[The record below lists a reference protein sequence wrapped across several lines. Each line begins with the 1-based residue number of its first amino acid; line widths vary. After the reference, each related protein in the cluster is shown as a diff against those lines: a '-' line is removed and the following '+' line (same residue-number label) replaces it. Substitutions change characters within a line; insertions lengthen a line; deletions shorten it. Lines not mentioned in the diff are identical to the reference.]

1 MGFGVPGR
9 AVDLEPV
16 MLLSSA
22 SRTANGGSSAA
33 RWKSP
38 RLSVSR
44 QSGGHGWRWPVPD
57 RVLPGGVSVSRG
69 TDPVLPGSG
78 MPGKI
83 AGYRLEGHIG
93 EGDMTVVRLAHDERL
108 DREVAV
114 KILAP
119 ELVRDAAFRVR
130 LLQQVRAA
138 AEIDH
143 PHILPVYEAGDASG
157 IVYVVMRYVRGGD
170 ARSLLGP
177 LGPLPFAR
185 AWEVIAQVASALDTA
200 HAYGVI
206 HRSVKPA
213 NMLFDASSEVSG
225 RTPDWAG
232 RDRFDHVYLSD
243 FGLHRDWSP
252 DEIITAARSAGT
264 LDYVAPEQIE
274 GRALDGRADLY
285 SLACTGFELLCGT
298 TPFGQDQGLTVMYA
312 QLYAPPPPA
321 TARRP
326 DLPAAVD
333 VVLATALAKNPA
345 DRSATCG
352 QFADELRTALG
363 LVPGESDN
371 PARLRSQ
378 GHARPVAESRLASG
392 DRRPAKQQD
401 WEHEPAQTATPAK
414 SGPGQPPS
422 PEDQPA
428 AGLGQ
433 VSRNSIGEPGAPYPR
448 QPRRRPG
455 VITLV
460 LAVAA
465 VAIAAAVA
473 IGVALPDRS
482 TPGTPAVSSP
492 AVSSPAVSSP
502 ALSPAATSA
511 PSSSSA
517 PTLASRQ
524 ASAVNNLLSS
534 SAATLKA
541 LQGAV
546 SEVSNCTNLSSAVRQ
561 IQNVVNQR
569 STEYNQASAL
579 STSALAN
586 GAAVKSDLI
595 AALRNS
601 LDADKD
607 FLTWAQQQLSPGC
620 TPTAQSSAYNAAYNA
635 SQQAGASKK
644 AFIQVWDLVAAQ
656 YGIQQKSPS
665 TF

>member
-1 MGFGVPGR
+1 
-9 AVDLEPV
+9 
-16 MLLSSA
+16 
-22 SRTANGGSSAA
+22 
-33 RWKSP
+33 
-38 RLSVSR
+38 
-44 QSGGHGWRWPVPD
+44 
-57 RVLPGGVSVSRG
+57 
-69 TDPVLPGSG
+69 

-83 AGYRLEGHIG
+83 AGYRLEGHIS
-93 EGDMTVVRLAHDERL
+93 EGDMAVVRLAHDERL
-108 DREVAV
+108 DRKVAV

-119 ELVRDAAFRVR
+119 ELARDAAFRVR
-130 LLQQVRAA
+130 LLHQVRAA

-177 LGPLPFAR
+177 LPFAQ
-185 AWEVIAQVASALDTA
+185 AWKVIAQVASALDTA

-206 HRSVKPA
+206 HRDVKPA
-213 NMLFDASSEVSG
+213 NMLFDASSEVGG
-225 RTPDWAG
+225 RTPDWTG
-232 RDRFDHVYLSD
+232 GDRFDHVYLSD
-243 FGLHRDWSP
+243 FGMHREWSP
-252 DEIITAARSAGT
+252 DGIITAAHSAGT

-274 GRALDGRADLY
+274 GRAIDGRADLY
-285 SLACTGFELLCGT
+285 SLACAGFELLCGT
-298 TPFGQDQGLTVMYA
+298 SPFGQDQGLTVMYA

-326 DLPAAVD
+326 DLPTAVD
-333 VVLATALAKNPA
+333 LVLATALAKNPA
-345 DRSATCG
+345 DRYATCG
-352 QFADELRTALG
+352 QFAEELRTALG

-378 GHARPVAESRLASG
+378 GHTRPVAESRLASG
-392 DRRPAKQQD
+392 DKRPARQQD
-401 WEHEPAQTATPAK
+401 FEHEPTQTPTAVR
-414 SGPGQPPS
+414 SGPGQPAS

-428 AGLGQ
+428 AGPGQ
-433 VSRNSIGEPGAPYPR
+433 VSRDSTGGPGAPYPG

-455 VITLV
+455 VVTLA
-460 LAVAA
+460 LTVAA

-473 IGVALPDRS
+473 IGVALPGRS

-502 ALSPAATSA
+502 AVSSPAVSSPVLSPAATSA

-517 PTLASRQ
+517 PALASGQ
-524 ASAVNNLLSS
+524 AAAVNNLLSA

-546 SEVSNCTNLSSAVRQ
+546 SEVFDCTNLSSAVRQ

-579 STSALAN
+579 STSAVAN

-595 AALRNS
+595 AALRDS

-607 FLTWAQQQLSPGC
+607 FLTWAQQQLNPGC

-656 YGIQQKSPS
+656 YGIQQKSPG

>member
-1 MGFGVPGR
+1 
-9 AVDLEPV
+9 
-16 MLLSSA
+16 
-22 SRTANGGSSAA
+22 
-33 RWKSP
+33 
-38 RLSVSR
+38 VSR
-44 QSGGHGWRWPVPD
+44 A
-57 RVLPGGVSVSRG
+57 
-69 TDPVLPGSG
+69 TDPVLPGPG

-93 EGDMTVVRLAHDERL
+93 EGDMAVVRLAHDERL
-108 DREVAV
+108 DRKVAV

-119 ELVRDAAFRVR
+119 ELARDAAFRAR
-130 LLQQVRAA
+130 LLHQVRAA

-177 LGPLPFAR
+177 LGPLPCAR
-185 AWEVIAQVASALDTA
+185 AWKVIAQVASALDTA
-200 HAYGVI
+200 HAHGVI
-206 HRSVKPA
+206 HRDVKPA
-213 NMLFDASSEVSG
+213 NMLFDASSEVGSG
-225 RTPDWAG
+225 TPDWAG
-232 RDRFDHVYLSD
+232 GHRFDHVYLSD
-243 FGLHRDWSP
+243 FGMRGDWSL
-252 DEIITAARSAGT
+252 DEIITAVRSART

-285 SLACTGFELLCGT
+285 SLACAAFELLCGT
-298 TPFGQDQGLTVMYA
+298 APFGQDQGLTVMYA

-345 DRSATCG
+345 DRYATCG
-352 QFADELRTALG
+352 QFAEELRTALG

-392 DRRPAKQQD
+392 DKRPARQQD
-401 WEHEPAQTATPAK
+401 FEHEPTHSPAPVQ

-428 AGLGQ
+428 AGLRQ
-433 VSRNSIGEPGAPYPR
+433 VSRDSIGGPGAPYPR
-448 QPRRRPG
+448 SRPG
-455 VITLV
+455 VIRLA

-482 TPGTPAVSSP
+482 IPGTPAVSSP
-492 AVSSPAVSSP
+492 AVSSPV
-502 ALSPAATSA
+502 LSPAATPA
-511 PSSSSA
+511 PSSSSSS
-517 PTLASRQ
+517 TLASRQ
-524 ASAVNNLLSS
+524 AAAVNNLLSS

-546 SEVSNCTNLSSAVRQ
+546 SEVFNCTNLSSAVRQ

-569 STEYNQASAL
+569 STEYSQASAL

-607 FLTWAQQQLSPGC
+607 FLTWAQQQLNPGC

-644 AFIQVWDLVAAQ
+644 AFIQIWDPVAAQ
-656 YGIQQKSPS
+656 YGIQQTSPG

>member
-1 MGFGVPGR
+1 M
-9 AVDLEPV
+9 
-16 MLLSSA
+16 
-22 SRTANGGSSAA
+22 
-33 RWKSP
+33 
-38 RLSVSR
+38 
-44 QSGGHGWRWPVPD
+44 
-57 RVLPGGVSVSRG
+57 SVSRG
-69 TDPVLPGSG
+69 TDPVLPGPG

-83 AGYRLEGHIG
+83 AGYRLEGQIG
-93 EGDMTVVRLAHDERL
+93 EGDMAVVRRAHDERL
-108 DREVAV
+108 DRKVAV

-119 ELVRDAAFRVR
+119 ELARDAAFRAR
-130 LLQQVRAA
+130 LLHQVRAA

-157 IVYVVMRYVRGGD
+157 IVYVVMRYVQGGD
-170 ARSLLGP
+170 ARSLLSP

-185 AWEVIAQVASALDTA
+185 AWKVIGQVASALDTA
-200 HAYGVI
+200 HARGVI
-206 HRSVKPA
+206 HRNVKPA
-213 NMLFDASSEVSG
+213 NMLFDASSEVGG
-225 RTPDWAG
+225 RTPDSVGG
-232 RDRFDHVYLSD
+232 RRFDHVYLSD
-243 FGLHRDWSP
+243 FGICRDWSP
-252 DEIITAARSAGT
+252 DGVTTAVRSAGT

-285 SLACTGFELLCGT
+285 SLACAGFELLCGT
-298 TPFGQDQGLTVMYA
+298 APFGQDQGLTVMYA

-345 DRSATCG
+345 DRYATCG
-352 QFADELRTALG
+352 QFAEELRTALG

-371 PARLRSQ
+371 PAQPCSQ
-378 GHARPVAESRLASG
+378 GHAGPVAESRLASG
-392 DRRPAKQQD
+392 NKRPASQQD
-401 WEHEPAQTATPAK
+401 FEHEPTQTPTPVQ

-422 PEDQPA
+422 PEDQAA

-433 VSRNSIGEPGAPYPR
+433 VSRDSIGRPGTPYPR

-455 VITLV
+455 VIRLT

-465 VAIAAAVA
+465 VAAAAVT
-473 IGVALPDRS
+473 IGVAMPDRS

-492 AVSSPAVSSP
+492 AVPSPV
-502 ALSPAATSA
+502 LSPAATSA
-511 PSSSSA
+511 PSSSSSSA
-517 PTLASRQ
+517 STLASRQ
-524 ASAVNNLLSS
+524 AAAVNNLLSS

-546 SEVSNCTNLSSAVRQ
+546 SEVFDCTNLSSAVRQ

-579 STSALAN
+579 PTSALAN

-601 LDADKD
+601 LDSDKD
-607 FLTWAQQQLSPGC
+607 YLTWARQQLNPGC
-620 TPTAQSSAYNAAYNA
+620 TPTAQSSAYSAAYNA

-644 AFIQVWDLVAAQ
+644 AFIQVWDPVAAQ
-656 YGIQQKSPS
+656 YGIQQKSPG

>member
-1 MGFGVPGR
+1 
-9 AVDLEPV
+9 
-16 MLLSSA
+16 
-22 SRTANGGSSAA
+22 
-33 RWKSP
+33 
-38 RLSVSR
+38 
-44 QSGGHGWRWPVPD
+44 
-57 RVLPGGVSVSRG
+57 
-69 TDPVLPGSG
+69 

-93 EGDMTVVRLAHDERL
+93 EGDMAVVRLAHDERL
-108 DREVAV
+108 DRKVAV

-119 ELVRDAAFRVR
+119 ELARDAAFRAR
-130 LLQQVRAA
+130 LLHQVRAA

-170 ARSLLGP
+170 ARSLLSP
-177 LGPLPFAR
+177 LGPLPSAR
-185 AWEVIAQVASALDTA
+185 AWKVLAQVASALDTA

-206 HRSVKPA
+206 HRNVKPA
-213 NMLFDASSEVSG
+213 NMLFDASSEVGG

-232 RDRFDHVYLSD
+232 GDRFDHVYLSD
-243 FGLHRDWSP
+243 FGMRRDWSP
-252 DEIITAARSAGT
+252 DEIITAAHSAGT
-264 LDYVAPEQIE
+264 LDYAAPEQIE

-285 SLACTGFELLCGT
+285 SLACVGFELLCGT
-298 TPFGQDQGLTVMYA
+298 APFGQDQGLTVMYA

-345 DRSATCG
+345 DRYATCG
-352 QFADELRTALG
+352 QFAEELRTALG

-392 DRRPAKQQD
+392 DKRPARKQD
-401 WEHEPAQTATPAK
+401 FEHEPTQTPTPVQ
-414 SGPGQPPS
+414 SGPGRPPS

-433 VSRNSIGEPGAPYPR
+433 VSRDSIRGPGVPYPR
-448 QPRRRPG
+448 QPRRRAG
-455 VITLV
+455 VITLA

-473 IGVALPDRS
+473 IGVARPDRS
-482 TPGTPAVSSP
+482 TPGTPAVSSS
-492 AVSSPAVSSP
+492 AVSSPV
-502 ALSPAATSA
+502 LSPAATSA

-524 ASAVNNLLSS
+524 AAAVNNLLSS

-546 SEVSNCTNLSSAVRQ
+546 TDVSNCTNLSSAVRQ

-595 AALRNS
+595 AALRDS

-607 FLTWAQQQLSPGC
+607 FLTWAQQQLNLGC

-644 AFIQVWDLVAAQ
+644 AFIQVWDLAAAQ
-656 YGIQQKSPS
+656 YGIQQKSPG

>member
-1 MGFGVPGR
+1 
-9 AVDLEPV
+9 
-16 MLLSSA
+16 
-22 SRTANGGSSAA
+22 
-33 RWKSP
+33 
-38 RLSVSR
+38 
-44 QSGGHGWRWPVPD
+44 
-57 RVLPGGVSVSRG
+57 
-69 TDPVLPGSG
+69 

-83 AGYRLEGHIG
+83 AGYRLGRHIG
-93 EGDMTVVRLAHDERL
+93 EGDMAVVRLAHDERL
-108 DREVAV
+108 DRKVAV

-119 ELVRDAAFRVR
+119 ELARDAAFRVR
-130 LLQQVRAA
+130 LLHQVRAA

-143 PHILPVYEAGDASG
+143 PHILPVYEAGDASE
-157 IVYVVMRYVRGGD
+157 IVYVVMRYVQGGD
-170 ARSLLGP
+170 ARSLLSP

-185 AWEVIAQVASALDTA
+185 AWKVVAQVASALDTA
-200 HAYGVI
+200 HAHGVI
-206 HRSVKPA
+206 HRNVKPA
-213 NMLFDASSEVSG
+213 NMLFDASSEVGG
-225 RTPDWAG
+225 RTPDWADG
-232 RDRFDHVYLSD
+232 HRFDHVYLSD
-243 FGLHRDWSP
+243 FGMRRDWSP
-252 DEIITAARSAGT
+252 DEIITAVRSAGT
-264 LDYVAPEQIE
+264 LDYVAPELIE

-285 SLACTGFELLCGT
+285 SLACAGFELLCGT
-298 TPFGQDQGLTVMYA
+298 APFGQDQGLTVMYA

-345 DRSATCG
+345 DRYATCG
-352 QFADELRTALG
+352 QFAEELRTALG
-363 LVPGESDN
+363 LGPGESDN

-392 DRRPAKQQD
+392 GKRPARQQD
-401 WEHEPAQTATPAK
+401 FEHEPTQTPIPVQ

-422 PEDQPA
+422 PKDQPA

-433 VSRNSIGEPGAPYPR
+433 VSRDSIGGPGVPYPR

-455 VITLV
+455 VIRLT

-465 VAIAAAVA
+465 VAVAAAVA
-473 IGVALPDRS
+473 IGVALLDRS

-492 AVSSPAVSSP
+492 AVSSPV
-502 ALSPAATSA
+502 LSPAATSA

-517 PTLASRQ
+517 STLASRQ
-524 ASAVNNLLSS
+524 AAAVNNLLSS

-561 IQNVVNQR
+561 MQNVVNQR

-595 AALRNS
+595 VALRNS
-601 LDADKD
+601 LDADKA
-607 FLTWAQQQLSPGC
+607 FLTWAQQQLNPGC

-644 AFIQVWDLVAAQ
+644 SFIQVWDPVAAQ
-656 YGIQQKSPS
+656 YGIQQKSPG

>member
-1 MGFGVPGR
+1 M
-9 AVDLEPV
+9 
-16 MLLSSA
+16 
-22 SRTANGGSSAA
+22 
-33 RWKSP
+33 
-38 RLSVSR
+38 
-44 QSGGHGWRWPVPD
+44 
-57 RVLPGGVSVSRG
+57 SRG

-83 AGYRLEGHIG
+83 ASYRLERHIG
-93 EGDMTVVRLAHDERL
+93 EGDMAVVRLAHDERL
-108 DREVAV
+108 DRKVAV

-119 ELVRDAAFRVR
+119 ELARDAGFRVR
-130 LLQQVRAA
+130 WLHQVRAA

-143 PHILPVYEAGDASG
+143 PHILPVYEADDASG

-170 ARSLLGP
+170 ARSLLSP

-185 AWEVIAQVASALDTA
+185 AWKVIAQVASALDTA

-206 HRSVKPA
+206 HRNVKPA
-213 NMLFDASSEVSG
+213 NMLFDASSEVGG

-232 RDRFDHVYLSD
+232 GDRFDHVYLSD
-243 FGLHRDWSP
+243 FGMRRDWSL
-252 DEIITAARSAGT
+252 DEIITAAHSAGT

-274 GRALDGRADLY
+274 GHALDGRADLY
-285 SLACTGFELLCGT
+285 SLACAGFELLCGT
-298 TPFGQDQGLTVMYA
+298 APFGQDQGLTVMYA

-326 DLPAAVD
+326 DLPTAVD

-345 DRSATCG
+345 DRYATCS
-352 QFADELRTALG
+352 QFAEELRTALG

-378 GHARPVAESRLASG
+378 GHARPVAESRLASR
-392 DRRPAKQQD
+392 DKRPARQQD
-401 WEHEPAQTATPAK
+401 FEHEPTQTPTPVQ

-433 VSRNSIGEPGAPYPR
+433 VSRDSMGGPGAPYPR

-455 VITLV
+455 VITLA

-492 AVSSPAVSSP
+492 AVSSPPPV
-502 ALSPAATSA
+502 LSPAATSA
-511 PSSSSA
+511 PPSSSA

-524 ASAVNNLLSS
+524 AAAVNNLLSS
-534 SAATLKA
+534 SAATLRA

-546 SEVSNCTNLSSAVRQ
+546 SEVFNCTNLSSAVPQ

-579 STSALAN
+579 STSALAD

-607 FLTWAQQQLSPGC
+607 FLTWAQQQLNPGC

-656 YGIQQKSPS
+656 YGIQQKSPG

>member
-1 MGFGVPGR
+1 M
-9 AVDLEPV
+9 
-16 MLLSSA
+16 
-22 SRTANGGSSAA
+22 
-33 RWKSP
+33 
-38 RLSVSR
+38 
-44 QSGGHGWRWPVPD
+44 
-57 RVLPGGVSVSRG
+57 SRG

-83 AGYRLEGHIG
+83 AGYRLEEHIG
-93 EGDMTVVRLAHDERL
+93 EGDMAVIRLAHDERL
-108 DREVAV
+108 DRKVAV

-119 ELVRDAAFRVR
+119 ELARDAAFRAR
-130 LLQQVRAA
+130 LIHQVRAA

-157 IVYVVMRYVRGGD
+157 IVYVVMRYVQGGD
-170 ARSLLGP
+170 ARSLLSP

-185 AWEVIAQVASALDTA
+185 AWKVIAQVASALDTVHA
-200 HAYGVI
+200 HGVI
-206 HRSVKPA
+206 HRNVKPA
-213 NMLFDASSEVSG
+213 NMLFDASSEVG
-225 RTPDWAG
+225 GLTPDWAG
-232 RDRFDHVYLSD
+232 GHCFDHVYLSD
-243 FGLHRDWSP
+243 FGMRRDWSP
-252 DEIITAARSAGT
+252 DEIITAVRSAGT

-285 SLACTGFELLCGT
+285 SLACAGFELLCGT
-298 TPFGQDQGLTVMYA
+298 APFGQDQGLTVMYA

-345 DRSATCG
+345 DRYATCG
-352 QFADELRTALG
+352 QFAEELRTALG

-392 DRRPAKQQD
+392 DKRPASQQD
-401 WEHEPAQTATPAK
+401 FEHEPTQTPTPVR
-414 SGPGQPPS
+414 SGPGQPPF
-422 PEDQPA
+422 PADQPA

-433 VSRNSIGEPGAPYPR
+433 VSRDSIGGPGAPYPC

-455 VITLV
+455 VIRLTL
-460 LAVAA
+460 AAAA
-465 VAIAAAVA
+465 VAIAAAIA

-482 TPGTPAVSSP
+482 TPGTAAVSSP
-492 AVSSPAVSSP
+492 V
-502 ALSPAATSA
+502 LSPAATSA

-517 PTLASRQ
+517 STLASRQ
-524 ASAVNNLLSS
+524 AAAVNDLLSS
-534 SAATLKA
+534 SAAALKA

-546 SEVSNCTNLSSAVRQ
+546 SEVFNCTNLSSAVRQ

-569 STEYNQASAL
+569 STEYSQASAL

-607 FLTWAQQQLSPGC
+607 FLTWAQQQLNPGC
-620 TPTAQSSAYNAAYNA
+620 APTAQSSAYDAAYNA

-644 AFIQVWDLVAAQ
+644 AFIQVWDHVAAQ
-656 YGIQQKSPS
+656 YGIRQKSPG

>member
-1 MGFGVPGR
+1 M
-9 AVDLEPV
+9 AVV
-16 MLLSSA
+16 F
-22 SRTANGGSSAA
+22 
-33 RWKSP
+33 
-38 RLSVSR
+38 
-44 QSGGHGWRWPVPD
+44 
-57 RVLPGGVSVSRG
+57 
-69 TDPVLPGSG
+69 
-78 MPGKI
+78 
-83 AGYRLEGHIG
+83 
-93 EGDMTVVRLAHDERL
+93 LAHDERL
-108 DREVAV
+108 DRKVAV

-119 ELVRDAAFRVR
+119 ELARDAAFRVR
-130 LLQQVRAA
+130 LLHQVRAA

-143 PHILPVYEAGDASG
+143 PHILPVYEADDASG

-170 ARSLLGP
+170 ARSLLSP
-177 LGPLPFAR
+177 LVPLPFAR
-185 AWEVIAQVASALDTA
+185 AWKVIAQVASALDTA
-200 HAYGVI
+200 HACGVI
-206 HRSVKPA
+206 HRNVKPA
-213 NMLFDASSEVSG
+213 NMLFDASSGVGG

-232 RDRFDHVYLSD
+232 GDRFDHVYLSD
-243 FGLHRDWSP
+243 FGMRRDWSP
-252 DEIITAARSAGT
+252 DEIITAAHSAGT

-274 GRALDGRADLY
+274 GRVLDGRADLY
-285 SLACTGFELLCGT
+285 SLACAGFELLCGT
-298 TPFGQDQGLTVMYA
+298 APFGQDQGLTVMYA

-345 DRSATCG
+345 DRYATCG
-352 QFADELRTALG
+352 QFAEELRTALG

-392 DRRPAKQQD
+392 NKRPAGQQD
-401 WEHEPAQTATPAK
+401 FEHEPTQTPTPVQ

-422 PEDQPA
+422 AEDQPA

-433 VSRNSIGEPGAPYPR
+433 VSRDSIGGPGAPYPR
-448 QPRRRPG
+448 RPWRRPG
-455 VITLV
+455 VIALV

-465 VAIAAAVA
+465 VAIAAVA

-502 ALSPAATSA
+502 VLSPAATSA
-511 PSSSSA
+511 PSSES
-517 PTLASRQ
+517 TLASRQ
-524 ASAVNNLLSS
+524 AAAVNNLLSS

-546 SEVSNCTNLSSAVRQ
+546 SEVFNCTNLSSAVPQ

-607 FLTWAQQQLSPGC
+607 FLTWAQQQLNPGC

-656 YGIQQKSPS
+656 YGVQQKSPG

>member
-1 MGFGVPGR
+1 M
-9 AVDLEPV
+9 
-16 MLLSSA
+16 
-22 SRTANGGSSAA
+22 
-33 RWKSP
+33 
-38 RLSVSR
+38 
-44 QSGGHGWRWPVPD
+44 
-57 RVLPGGVSVSRG
+57 SRG

-83 AGYRLEGHIG
+83 ASYRLERHIG
-93 EGDMTVVRLAHDERL
+93 EGDMAVVRLAHDERL
-108 DREVAV
+108 DRKVAV

-119 ELVRDAAFRVR
+119 ELARDAAFRVR
-130 LLQQVRAA
+130 LLHQVRAA

-143 PHILPVYEAGDASG
+143 PHILPVYEADDASG

-170 ARSLLGP
+170 ARSLLSP

-185 AWEVIAQVASALDTA
+185 AWKVIAQVASALDTA

-206 HRSVKPA
+206 HRNVKPA
-213 NMLFDASSEVSG
+213 NMLFDASSEVGG

-232 RDRFDHVYLSD
+232 GDRFDHVYLSD
-243 FGLHRDWSP
+243 FGMRRDWSL
-252 DEIITAARSAGT
+252 DEIITAAHSAGT

-285 SLACTGFELLCGT
+285 SLACAGFELLCGT
-298 TPFGQDQGLTVMYA
+298 APFGQDQGLTVMYA

-326 DLPAAVD
+326 DLPTAVD

-345 DRSATCG
+345 DRYATCS
-352 QFADELRTALG
+352 QFAEELRTALG

-392 DRRPAKQQD
+392 DKRPARQQD
-401 WEHEPAQTATPAK
+401 FEHEPTQTPAPVQ

-433 VSRNSIGEPGAPYPR
+433 VSRDSMGGPGAPYPR

-455 VITLV
+455 VITLA

-502 ALSPAATSA
+502 VLSPAATSA

-524 ASAVNNLLSS
+524 AAAVNNLLSS
-534 SAATLKA
+534 SAATLRA

-546 SEVSNCTNLSSAVRQ
+546 SEVFNCTNLSSAVPQ

-579 STSALAN
+579 STSALAD

-607 FLTWAQQQLSPGC
+607 FLTWAQQQLNPGC

-635 SQQAGASKK
+635 SQQAGAAKK

-656 YGIQQKSPS
+656 YGIQQKSPG

>member
-1 MGFGVPGR
+1 
-9 AVDLEPV
+9 
-16 MLLSSA
+16 
-22 SRTANGGSSAA
+22 
-33 RWKSP
+33 
-38 RLSVSR
+38 
-44 QSGGHGWRWPVPD
+44 
-57 RVLPGGVSVSRG
+57 
-69 TDPVLPGSG
+69 

-83 AGYRLEGHIG
+83 AGYRLEGYIG
-93 EGDMTVVRLAHDERL
+93 EGDMAVVRLAHDERL
-108 DREVAV
+108 DRKVAV

-119 ELVRDAAFRVR
+119 ELARDAAFRAR
-130 LLQQVRAA
+130 LLHQVRAA

-157 IVYVVMRYVRGGD
+157 IVYVVMRYVQGGD
-170 ARSLLGP
+170 ARSLLSP

-185 AWEVIAQVASALDTA
+185 AWKVIAQVASALDTA
-200 HAYGVI
+200 HAHGVI
-206 HRSVKPA
+206 HRNVKPA
-213 NMLFDASSEVSG
+213 NMLFDASSEVGG

-232 RDRFDHVYLSD
+232 GHRFDHVYLSD
-243 FGLHRDWSP
+243 FGMRRDWSP
-252 DEIITAARSAGT
+252 DEITTAVRSAGT
-264 LDYVAPEQIE
+264 LDYVAPEQID

-285 SLACTGFELLCGT
+285 SLACAGFELLCGT
-298 TPFGQDQGLTVMYA
+298 APFGQDQGLTVMYA

-345 DRSATCG
+345 DRYATCG
-352 QFADELRTALG
+352 QFAEELRTALG

-392 DRRPAKQQD
+392 DKRPARQQD
-401 WEHEPAQTATPAK
+401 LEHEPTQTPAPVQ

-433 VSRNSIGEPGAPYPR
+433 VSRDSIGGSGAPYPR

-455 VITLV
+455 VIRLT

-465 VAIAAAVA
+465 VAAAAVA
-473 IGVALPDRS
+473 IGVTLSDRS
-482 TPGTPAVSSP
+482 TPARPAVSSP
-492 AVSSPAVSSP
+492 AVSSPV
-502 ALSPAATSA
+502 LSPAATSA

-517 PTLASRQ
+517 STLASRQ
-524 ASAVNNLLSS
+524 AAAVNNLLSS

-546 SEVSNCTNLSSAVRQ
+546 SEVSNCTNLSSAIRQ

-569 STEYNQASAL
+569 STEYNQASSL

-586 GAAVKSDLI
+586 GAAMKSDLI

-607 FLTWAQQQLSPGC
+607 FLTWARQQLNPGC

-635 SQQAGASKK
+635 SQQAGAYKK
-644 AFIQVWDLVAAQ
+644 AFIQVWAPVAAQ
-656 YGIQQKSPS
+656 YGIQQKSPG

>member
-1 MGFGVPGR
+1 M
-9 AVDLEPV
+9 
-16 MLLSSA
+16 
-22 SRTANGGSSAA
+22 
-33 RWKSP
+33 
-38 RLSVSR
+38 
-44 QSGGHGWRWPVPD
+44 
-57 RVLPGGVSVSRG
+57 SRG

-83 AGYRLEGHIG
+83 AGYLLEGHIG
-93 EGDMTVVRLAHDERL
+93 EGDMAVVRLAHDERL
-108 DREVAV
+108 DRKVAV

-119 ELVRDAAFRVR
+119 ESVRDAAFRVR
-130 LLQQVRAA
+130 LLHQVRAA

-157 IVYVVMRYVRGGD
+157 IVYVVMRYVGGGD
-170 ARSLLGP
+170 ARSLLSQ

-185 AWEVIAQVASALDTA
+185 AWKVIAQVASALDTA
-200 HAYGVI
+200 HACGVI
-206 HRSVKPA
+206 HRNVKPA

-232 RDRFDHVYLSD
+232 GDRFDHVYLSD
-243 FGLHRDWSP
+243 FGMRRDWSP
-252 DEIITAARSAGT
+252 DEIITAAHSVGT

-285 SLACTGFELLCGT
+285 SLACAGFELLCGT
-298 TPFGQDQGLTVMYA
+298 SPFGQDQGLTVMYA

-326 DLPAAVD
+326 DLPTAVD

-345 DRSATCG
+345 DRYATCG
-352 QFADELRTALG
+352 QFAEELRTALG

-392 DRRPAKQQD
+392 AKRPARQQD
-401 WEHEPAQTATPAK
+401 FEDEPTQTPTPVQ

-422 PEDQPA
+422 PQDQPA

-433 VSRNSIGEPGAPYPR
+433 VSRDSIGGPGAPYPR

-455 VITLV
+455 VITLA
-460 LAVAA
+460 LAAAA
-465 VAIAAAVA
+465 VAIAVAVA
-473 IGVALPDRS
+473 IGVALLDRS

-502 ALSPAATSA
+502 VLSPAATSA

-524 ASAVNNLLSS
+524 VAAVNNLLGS
-534 SAATLKA
+534 SAATLRA

-546 SEVSNCTNLSSAVRQ
+546 SEVSDCTNLSSAVRQ

-569 STEYNQASAL
+569 STEYNQATAL

-601 LDADKD
+601 LDADQD
-607 FLTWAQQQLSPGC
+607 FLTWAQQQLNPGC

-644 AFIQVWDLVAAQ
+644 AFIQVWDLVAAR
-656 YGIQQKSPS
+656 YGVQQKSPG

>member
-1 MGFGVPGR
+1 M
-9 AVDLEPV
+9 
-16 MLLSSA
+16 
-22 SRTANGGSSAA
+22 
-33 RWKSP
+33 
-38 RLSVSR
+38 
-44 QSGGHGWRWPVPD
+44 
-57 RVLPGGVSVSRG
+57 SRG

-83 AGYRLEGHIG
+83 AGYRLEGHLG
-93 EGDMTVVRLAHDERL
+93 EGDMAVVRLAHDERL
-108 DREVAV
+108 DRKVAV
-114 KILAP
+114 KILAA
-119 ELVRDAAFRVR
+119 ELARDAAFRVR
-130 LLQQVRAA
+130 LLHQVRAA
-138 AEIDH
+138 AEIGH

-157 IVYVVMRYVRGGD
+157 IVYVVMRYVQGGD
-170 ARSLLGP
+170 ARSLLSP
-177 LGPLPFAR
+177 LGPVPCAR
-185 AWEVIAQVASALDTA
+185 AWKVIAQVASALDTA
-200 HAYGVI
+200 HARGVI
-206 HRSVKPA
+206 HRNVKPA
-213 NMLFDASSEVSG
+213 NMLFDASSEVGG
-225 RTPDWAG
+225 RTPDRAG
-232 RDRFDHVYLSD
+232 GHRFDHVYLSD
-243 FGLHRDWSP
+243 FGMRRDWPP
-252 DEIITAARSAGT
+252 DEIITAVRSAGT

-285 SLACTGFELLCGT
+285 SLACAGFELLCGT
-298 TPFGQDQGLTVMYA
+298 PPFGQDQGLTLMYA

-345 DRSATCG
+345 DRYATCG
-352 QFADELRTALG
+352 QFAEELRTALG

-392 DRRPAKQQD
+392 GQRPARQRD
-401 WEHEPAQTATPAK
+401 SGHEPTQTPTPAQ

-422 PEDQPA
+422 PQDQPA

-433 VSRNSIGEPGAPYPR
+433 VSGEAIGGPGAPHPR

-455 VITLV
+455 VIRLT

-465 VAIAAAVA
+465 VAMAAAVA

-482 TPGTPAVSSP
+482 TPGTAAVSSP
-492 AVSSPAVSSP
+492 AVSSPV
-502 ALSPAATSA
+502 LSPAATSA

-517 PTLASRQ
+517 STLASRQ
-524 ASAVNNLLSS
+524 AAAVNNLLSS

-541 LQGAV
+541 LQAAV
-546 SEVSNCTNLSSAVRQ
+546 SEAFNCTNLSSAVRQ
-561 IQNVVNQR
+561 IQNVVHQR

-607 FLTWAQQQLSPGC
+607 FLTWAQQLNPGC
-620 TPTAQSSAYNAAYNA
+620 TSTAQSSAYNAAYNA
-635 SQQAGASKK
+635 SQQAGAAKK
-644 AFIQVWDLVAAQ
+644 AFIQAWDPVAAQ
-656 YGIQQKSPS
+656 YGIQQTSPG

>member
-1 MGFGVPGR
+1 M
-9 AVDLEPV
+9 
-16 MLLSSA
+16 
-22 SRTANGGSSAA
+22 
-33 RWKSP
+33 
-38 RLSVSR
+38 
-44 QSGGHGWRWPVPD
+44 
-57 RVLPGGVSVSRG
+57 SRG

-83 AGYRLEGHIG
+83 ASYRLERHIG
-93 EGDMTVVRLAHDERL
+93 EGDMAVVRLAHDERL
-108 DREVAV
+108 DRKVAV

-119 ELVRDAAFRVR
+119 ELARDAGFRVR
-130 LLQQVRAA
+130 WLHQVRAA

-143 PHILPVYEAGDASG
+143 PHILPVYEADDASG

-170 ARSLLGP
+170 ARSLLSP

-185 AWEVIAQVASALDTA
+185 AWKVIAQVASALDTA

-206 HRSVKPA
+206 HRNVKPA
-213 NMLFDASSEVSG
+213 NMLFDASSEVGG

-232 RDRFDHVYLSD
+232 GDRFDHVYLSD
-243 FGLHRDWSP
+243 FGMRRDWSL
-252 DEIITAARSAGT
+252 DEIITAAHSAGT

-274 GRALDGRADLY
+274 GHALDGRADLY
-285 SLACTGFELLCGT
+285 SLACAGFELLCGT
-298 TPFGQDQGLTVMYA
+298 APFGQDQGLTVMYA

-326 DLPAAVD
+326 DLPTAVD

-345 DRSATCG
+345 DRYATCS
-352 QFADELRTALG
+352 QFAEELRTALG

-378 GHARPVAESRLASG
+378 GHARPVAESRLASR
-392 DRRPAKQQD
+392 DKRPARQQD
-401 WEHEPAQTATPAK
+401 FEHEPTQTPTPVQ

-433 VSRNSIGEPGAPYPR
+433 VSRDSMGGPGAPYPR
-448 QPRRRPG
+448 QPRRRPS
-455 VITLV
+455 VITLA

-492 AVSSPAVSSP
+492 AVSSPV
-502 ALSPAATSA
+502 LSPAATSA

-524 ASAVNNLLSS
+524 AAAVNNLLSS
-534 SAATLKA
+534 SAATLRA

-546 SEVSNCTNLSSAVRQ
+546 SEVFNCTNLSSAVPQ

-579 STSALAN
+579 STFALAD

-607 FLTWAQQQLSPGC
+607 FLTWAQQQLNPGC

-656 YGIQQKSPS
+656 YGIQQKSPG

>member
-1 MGFGVPGR
+1 M
-9 AVDLEPV
+9 
-16 MLLSSA
+16 
-22 SRTANGGSSAA
+22 
-33 RWKSP
+33 
-38 RLSVSR
+38 
-44 QSGGHGWRWPVPD
+44 
-57 RVLPGGVSVSRG
+57 SRG

-83 AGYRLEGHIG
+83 ASYRLERHIG
-93 EGDMTVVRLAHDERL
+93 EGDMAVVRLAHDERL
-108 DREVAV
+108 DRKVAV

-119 ELVRDAAFRVR
+119 ELARDAGFRVR
-130 LLQQVRAA
+130 LLHQVRAA

-143 PHILPVYEAGDASG
+143 PHILPVYEADDASG

-170 ARSLLGP
+170 ARSLLSP

-185 AWEVIAQVASALDTA
+185 AWKVIAQVASALDTA

-206 HRSVKPA
+206 HRNVKPA
-213 NMLFDASSEVSG
+213 NMLFDASSEVGG

-232 RDRFDHVYLSD
+232 GDRFDHVYLSD
-243 FGLHRDWSP
+243 FGMRRDWSL
-252 DEIITAARSAGT
+252 DEIITAAHSAGT

-285 SLACTGFELLCGT
+285 SLACAGFELLCGT
-298 TPFGQDQGLTVMYA
+298 APFGQDQGLTVMYA

-326 DLPAAVD
+326 DLPTAVD

-345 DRSATCG
+345 DRYATCS
-352 QFADELRTALG
+352 QFAEELRTALG

-392 DRRPAKQQD
+392 DKRPARQQD
-401 WEHEPAQTATPAK
+401 FEHEPTQIPAPVQ

-433 VSRNSIGEPGAPYPR
+433 VSRDSMGGPGAPYPR

-455 VITLV
+455 VITLA

-492 AVSSPAVSSP
+492 SFS
-502 ALSPAATSA
+502 SPAATSA

-524 ASAVNNLLSS
+524 AAAVNNLLSS
-534 SAATLKA
+534 SAATLRA

-546 SEVSNCTNLSSAVRQ
+546 SEVFNCTNLSSAVPQ
-561 IQNVVNQR
+561 IQDVVNQR

-579 STSALAN
+579 STSALAD

-607 FLTWAQQQLSPGC
+607 FLTWAQQQLNSGC

-635 SQQAGASKK
+635 SQQAGAAKK

-656 YGIQQKSPS
+656 YGIQQKSPG

>member
-1 MGFGVPGR
+1 
-9 AVDLEPV
+9 
-16 MLLSSA
+16 
-22 SRTANGGSSAA
+22 
-33 RWKSP
+33 
-38 RLSVSR
+38 VSR
-44 QSGGHGWRWPVPD
+44 PSGGHGWRWPVPD
-57 RVLPGGVSVSRG
+57 SVLPGGVSVSRG

-78 MPGKI
+78 MPGRI
-83 AGYRLEGHIG
+83 AGYRLEGHVG
-93 EGDMTVVRLAHDERL
+93 DGDMAVVRLAYDERL
-108 DREVAV
+108 GREVAV

-119 ELVRDAAFRVR
+119 ELARDAAFRAR
-130 LLQQVRAA
+130 LLHQVRAA

-143 PHILPVYEAGDASG
+143 PHILPVYEAGDTSG

-170 ARSLLGP
+170 ARSLLSP
-177 LGPLPFAR
+177 LRPLPFAR
-185 AWEVIAQVASALDTA
+185 AWKVIAQIASALDTA
-200 HAYGVI
+200 HAHGVI
-206 HRSVKPA
+206 HRNVKPA
-213 NMLFDASSEVSG
+213 NMLFDAGSEVGG
-225 RTPDWAG
+225 RRPDWAG
-232 RDRFDHVYLSD
+232 GDHFDHVYLSD
-243 FGLHRDWSP
+243 FGMRRDWSP
-252 DEIITAARSAGT
+252 DQIITAVRSAGT

-274 GRALDGRADLY
+274 GRAVDGRADLY
-285 SLACTGFELLCGT
+285 SLACAGFELLCGT
-298 TPFGQDQGLTVMYA
+298 APFGQDQGLTVMYA

-321 TARRP
+321 TVRRP

-345 DRSATCG
+345 DRYATCG
-352 QFADELRTALG
+352 QFAEELRTALG

-378 GHARPVAESRLASG
+378 VHAKPVAESRLASR
-392 DRRPAKQQD
+392 DERPARQQD
-401 WEHEPAQTATPAK
+401 FEHESTPTPMPVQ
-414 SGPGQPPS
+414 SRPGQPPS
-422 PEDQPA
+422 LEDQPA
-428 AGLGQ
+428 AGLDQ
-433 VSRNSIGEPGAPYPR
+433 VSRDSIGGPGAPYPR
-448 QPRRRPG
+448 RPWRRPG
-455 VITLV
+455 VITLA

-473 IGVALPDRS
+473 IGVALPGRS

-492 AVSSPAVSSP
+492 AASSPAASSP
-502 ALSPAATSA
+502 VPSPVATSA
-511 PSSSSA
+511 PSSES
-517 PTLASRQ
+517 TLGSRQ
-524 ASAVNNLLSS
+524 AAAVNNLLGS
-534 SAATLKA
+534 SASTLKA

-546 SEVSNCTNLSSAVRQ
+546 SEVFNCTNLSSAVRQ

-607 FLTWAQQQLSPGC
+607 FLTWAQQQLNPGC

-644 AFIQVWDLVAAQ
+644 AFTQVWDLVAAQ
-656 YGIQQKSPS
+656 YGIQQKSPG

>member
-1 MGFGVPGR
+1 
-9 AVDLEPV
+9 
-16 MLLSSA
+16 
-22 SRTANGGSSAA
+22 
-33 RWKSP
+33 
-38 RLSVSR
+38 
-44 QSGGHGWRWPVPD
+44 
-57 RVLPGGVSVSRG
+57 VSRG

-83 AGYRLEGHIG
+83 AGYRLDRHIG
-93 EGDMTVVRLAHDERL
+93 EGDMAVVRLAHDERL
-108 DREVAV
+108 DRTVAV
-114 KILAP
+114 KIFAP
-119 ELVRDAAFRVR
+119 ELARDAAFRVR
-130 LLQQVRAA
+130 LLHQVRAA

-170 ARSLLGP
+170 ARSLLSP
-177 LGPLPFAR
+177 LVPLPLAR
-185 AWEVIAQVASALDTA
+185 AWKVIAQAASALDTA

-206 HRSVKPA
+206 HRNVKPA

-232 RDRFDHVYLSD
+232 GDRFDHVYLSD
-243 FGLHRDWSP
+243 FGMHRDWSP
-252 DEIITAARSAGT
+252 DEIITAAHSAGT

-285 SLACTGFELLCGT
+285 SLACAGFELLCGT
-298 TPFGQDQGLTVMYA
+298 APFGQDQGLTVMYA

-326 DLPAAVD
+326 DLPTAVD

-345 DRSATCG
+345 DRYATCG
-352 QFADELRTALG
+352 QFAEELRTALG

-371 PARLRSQ
+371 PARLRSP
-378 GHARPVAESRLASG
+378 GHAKPVAESRLASG
-392 DRRPAKQQD
+392 DKRPARQQD
-401 WEHEPAQTATPAK
+401 FEDEPTQTPTPVQ

-428 AGLGQ
+428 AGLAQ
-433 VSRNSIGEPGAPYPR
+433 VSRDSIGGPGAPYPR

-455 VITLV
+455 VITLA

-482 TPGTPAVSSP
+482 APGTPAVSSAAVSSP
-492 AVSSPAVSSP
+492 AVSSPV
-502 ALSPAATSA
+502 LSPAATSA

-524 ASAVNNLLSS
+524 AAAVNTLLSS

-561 IQNVVNQR
+561 IQTVVNQR

-607 FLTWAQQQLSPGC
+607 FLSWAQQQLNPGC

-656 YGIQQKSPS
+656 YGIQQQSPG